1 MRPFNCKT
9 CGTQI
14 LVVGDR
20 EAELET
26 ERDALRARVAE
37 LEGARTSCPGTSSP
51 KRRDERR
58 PRPRG
63 RVGGGAAGTS
73 SATQRRQ
80 RKERARPAPPSPP
93 GGRRCA
99 PSKAS

>member
-37 LEGARTSCPGTSSP
+37 LEGALR
-51 KRRDERR
+51 
-58 PRPRG
+58 
-63 RVGGGAAGTS
+63 
-73 SATQRRQ
+73 
-80 RKERARPAPPSPP
+80 
-93 GGRRCA
+93 
-99 PSKAS
+99 

>member
-37 LEGARTSCPGTSSP
+37 LEEALRRLLDRDFTNVRLTQTSERTWT
-51 KRRDERR
+51 
-58 PRPRG
+58 
-63 RVGGGAAGTS
+63 A
-73 SATQRRQ
+73 
-80 RKERARPAPPSPP
+80 PAPPWP
-93 GGRRCA
+93 G
-99 PSKAS
+99 